1 MRLKDKIQIVKY
13 ILTAVA
19 LCCMLGAGTQL
30 LYRIHRN
37 IQLASTGSTS
47 TLNDNNEI
55 RRTLRLIDKPA
66 KGTSD
71 VQKPATPPPPKPV
84 PVQENK
90 ALLEAALQ
98 GNEDAVRQALKK
110 GAQIN
115 VRDRNG
121 KTALILAAE
130 NGHLPIIQLLL
141 DKGADI
147 NMKAYNG
154 KTALSVAAAQGHEK
168 VVETLAKAGSVLK

>member
-1 MRLKDKIQIVKY
+1 M
-13 ILTAVA
+13 A

-30 LYRIHRN
+30 LYKIHRN
-37 IQLASTGSTS
+37 IQLSATGSTS
-47 TLNDNNEI
+47 TLNDNNEL

-66 KGTSD
+66 KGTSN
-71 VQKPATPPPPKPV
+71 VQKPAPPPPSKPV

-98 GNEDAVRQALKK
+98 GDEEVARQALKD

-115 VRDRNG
+115 TRDRNG

-130 NGHLPIIQLLL
+130 NGHLPVVQLLL
-141 DKGADI
+141 DKGASI
-147 NMKAYNG
+147 NTKSYNG
-154 KTALSVAAAQGHEK
+154 KTALSAAASQGHEQ
-168 VVETLAKAGSVLK
+168 VVKALVKAGSVLK